1 MTRSAVLL
9 CIACLLAAC
18 QTPMT
23 TGSQCVVEPGYLA
36 QEEQIAWIADTA
48 VDIQDNTG
56 YISPIVAEALRA
68 AVENEVSTKGFAFTE
83 SEADT
88 RIKLTLRTRRELVS
102 VEPVAS
108 PCENVD
114 CWERIDMNDGARM
127 EIRTIGFLAA
137 DVYHENKPIWRGWVE
152 TNLFPKDRDQSEA
165 VIARAVPLL
174 FETFPP

>member
-1 MTRSAVLL
+1 MNRAAILL
-9 CIACLLAAC
+9 SLALLVSAC

-23 TGSQCVVEPGYLA
+23 SGSQCVVEPGYLA
-36 QEEQIAWIADTA
+36 QEEQIAWLGDDA

-56 YISPIVAEALRA
+56 YISPIVTAALRG
-68 AVENEVSTKGFAFTE
+68 AVEQEVAAKGFAFSE
-83 SEADT
+83 SAAT
-88 RIKLTLRTRRELVS
+88 QIRLVLRTRRELVS
-102 VEPVAS
+102 VEPAES
-108 PCENVD
+108 PCDHVD

-137 DVYHENKPIWRGWVE
+137 DVYHEDKPIWRGWVE

-165 VIARAVPLL
+165 VIARAIPLL